1 MPTPLAWLL
10 MLAFV
15 AAFAGC
21 FALAARALDRLTAQ
35 LQALTSAVE
44 RLSARVSLTSDSAPV
59 APAAMEALE
68 SARTEQQAPPPVLT
82 VDELQARLHAAQEA
96 GDVDGLLA
104 YYDQLAPRL
113 DAEARGPLDTR
124 LLRWFLDRLMRRMRG
139 GTVAADVATLAARI
153 ADRFPATREG
163 AALRASLPTLRRSA
177 GLCAECARPYQ
188 GDEDLCPECTARRA
202 DHEPAT
208 LPLHSWPAD
217 DPSAPSPSLP

>member
-10 MLAFV
+10 VLAFV

-44 RLSARVSLTSDSAPV
+44 SLSARVSPTSGSVPLLPTAPM
-59 APAAMEALE
+59 AHEPARPEPPAA
-68 SARTEQQAPPPVLT
+68 PPALT

-96 GDVDGLLA
+96 GDVEGLLA

-113 DAEARGPLDTR
+113 DAEARAPLDTR

-177 GLCAECARPYQ
+177 GLCPECARPYQ
-188 GDEDLCPECTARRA
+188 GDEDVCPECLARRA
-202 DHEPAT
+202 DQGPAT

-217 DPSAPSPSLP
+217 DPAEPTPSVP